1 MSVDLILAIIALLCA
16 GIDVLRPTPH
26 LLNLGVALLALTF
39 LV

>member
-1 MSVDLILAIIALLCA
+1 MSVDLILAIVALLCA
-16 GIDVLRPTPH
+16 IVDVLRPTPH